1 MIEQHLFKKINFF
14 ISGFISLEDLSQKSA
29 SKESV
34 QDSKSSLARHVLMP
48 CDNGE
53 SYSVSP
59 NQIVHLPGHDTPAR
73 PDDKTAADDLNAS
86 EISSCSI
93 SNPVKTAVTWD
104 PGEIRIDPAN
114 NQNSNRTIDDQNSSR
129 SSVVCDENSCAV
141 TPVWTSSAVIVTQ
154 SAVSSSTSFSQVPES
169 RARTTTHGDPF
180 SNQLDRVFDKE
191 EKKQQRRST
200 IQVNHV
206 DNSLDDKSA
215 RECPSRQSSWSSYDS
230 AVVMGFTDKN
240 ELSRHSSWGSGDT
253 KMLPSRNSS
262 FGSYDMRPRKSVYY
276 SNENG
281 EFYKHPLLI

>member
-1 MIEQHLFKKINFF
+1 M
-14 ISGFISLEDLSQKSA
+14 
-29 SKESV
+29 
-34 QDSKSSLARHVLMP
+34 ARHVLMP

-73 PDDKTAADDLNAS
+73 PDDKPAVDDLSAS

-93 SNPVKTAVTWD
+93 SNSVMTAATWD
-104 PGEIRIDPAN
+104 PGEITEITIDPAN
-114 NQNSNRTIDDQNSSR
+114 NQSSNRTIDDQISSR
-129 SSVVCDENSCAV
+129 SSVVCDENSFAV

-154 SAVSSSTSFSQVPES
+154 SAVSPSTSFSQVPES
-169 RARTTTHGDPF
+169 RARTAIHGDPF

-191 EKKQQRRST
+191 EKKQQRKST
-200 IQVNHV
+200 IQVNHA
-206 DNSLDDKSA
+206 DSSLDDKSA

-262 FGSYDMRPRKSVYY
+262 FGSYDMRPKKSVYY

-281 EFYKHPLLI
+281 KF